1 MQNNL
6 IIKIFPSVRIV
17 ALFTLSLILL
27 LAKSVYLILFITTL
41 TFILLLI
48 TDKKVNLY
56 VKILKKIA
64 ILLLIFLFG
73 YIIVLRYYDFVS
85 ILVLVYKLFIIALL
99 FVIFILSID
108 FKSMHT
114 GLYGIFKPLQKI
126 NINVEKFSLDLTIS
140 LYFIKFLITS
150 KSVIKLSQTIN
161 GKNTINLK
169 NFILPRFI
177 YSINQLNILQ
187 DSLKIKFYR
196 LDYKKND
203 LKSNIALILILMLFV
218 ICLFK
223 EVIL

>member
-6 IIKIFPSVRIV
+6 IVKISPSVRIIV
-17 ALFTLSLILL
+17 LFILSLILL

-41 TFILLLI
+41 TFILVLI

-56 VKILKKIA
+56 VNTLKKVVIF
-64 ILLLIFLFG
+64 LLIFLFG
-73 YIIVLRYYDFVS
+73 YIIVFRYYDFAS
-85 ILVLVYKLFIIALL
+85 ILLLVYKLFIIALL
-99 FVIFILSID
+99 FVVFILNID
-108 FKSMHT
+108 FKSMHA

-126 NINVEKFSLDLTIS
+126 NINSEKFSLDVTIS
-140 LYFIKFLITS
+140 IYIIKFLMTY
-150 KSVIKLSQTIN
+150 KSAVKLFQTIN
-161 GKNTINLK
+161 GKNTINLR

-177 YSINQLNILQ
+177 YSINQLNVLQ
-187 DSLKIKFYR
+187 DSLKIKFYS

-203 LKSNIALILILMLFV
+203 LKSNAVLILILMLLV